1 MAALAPEP
9 VDACQFHC
17 IPPGAIW
24 YAILA
29 ALIDISNGDDVPT
42 DVNELLDQARC
53 LENCIP
59 PGLVPYQIL
68 TALMGLSG
76 GTGGGTIQVYTGA
89 APPAAPTD
97 PTKAAV
103 FYPTGGGSLQQF
115 DLGSGTW
122 V

>member
-1 MAALAPEP
+1 MALAVQP
-9 VDACQFHC
+9 VDACEFNC

-42 DVNELLDQARC
+42 DVNTLMSEAAC

-68 TALMGLSG
+68 TAIMGLSG
-76 GTGGGTIQVYTGA
+76 STGGGTIQVYIGRDP
-89 APPAAPTD
+89 APPDD

-103 FYPTGGGSLQQF
+103 SYPAGGGSLSQWNV
-115 DLGSGTW
+115 GTAAW